1 MAIDSQFKPL
11 KIMSIEV
18 FDVDLT
24 LFGSGVYRFHGY
36 EGGNYIDPQGN
47 IVGLPIRYNG
57 NDYIAAS
64 LTTEGFEISSKGL
77 PTPQLTIGN
86 VMGQIGALVK
96 LYDGLQ
102 GGRVIRTLLA
112 QQPIDH
118 QFTSADVIS
127 LEDIYTID
135 RPTNHTRKS
144 ITFDLKSIF
153 DLNGSKLPHRVIFQN
168 SCQWI
173 YKSAQCAY
181 IGSLPTCDKTVA
193 GCVRHFGEGGYL
205 TFGGYPGVDAV
216 Q

>member
-1 MAIDSQFKPL
+1 
-11 KIMSIEV
+11 MSIEI
-18 FDVDLT
+18 FDVDLSI
-24 LFGSGVYRFHGY
+24 FGGDIYRFHGY
-36 EGGNYIDPQGN
+36 EGGNYIDANGAV
-47 IVGLPIRYNG
+47 VGLPIRYNG
-57 NDYIAAS
+57 NNYIAAS

-102 GGRVIRTLLA
+102 GGRVVRTLLA
-112 QQPIDH
+112 QHPIDY

-127 LEDIYTID
+127 LEDIYSID

-153 DLNGSKLPHRVIFQN
+153 DLNGSKLPHRAIFQN

-173 YKSAQCAY
+173 YKSPQCGY
-181 IGSLPTCDKTVA
+181 IGSLPNCTKTVA
-193 GCVRHFGEGGYL
+193 ACVAHFGEGSL
-205 TFGGYPGVDAV
+205 LPFGGFPAVDAV